1 MREDL
6 KAIEIYSERGKE
18 GKELERV
25 YRMLRNRDLFLTAY
39 SNLYANQGA
48 LTPGTDPNDTIEG
61 MSVNKIDEIIHHL
74 EAGTYQW
81 KPSKR
86 VYILKKNGKLR
97 PLGLPGW
104 KDKLLQEA
112 IRILLTAY
120 YEPQFSRHSHGF
132 RPQRGCHTALKEINL
147 EWRGTAWF
155 IQGDIKGCFDNINHD
170 ILLEIIGRKIKD
182 NRFIKLLKE
191 MLAAGYL
198 EDWHYNPTFSG
209 TPQGGVISPLLSN
222 IYLNEL
228 DKFVEEKLMPK
239 YHKPEL
245 RKVNPEWNRVTWAI
259 KVARKKGE
267 RETVERLVKERN
279 NVPHNNQNGDWRA
292 LHYVRYADDFLLGFK
307 GPKKEAED
315 IKAELRDFLKAEL
328 KLEMSEDKT
337 PITHASTE
345 PAKFLSYEIRID
357 TDENRKAMLSMGETR
372 TLTKTPMLRIPRD
385 VIVKWSGKAKKE
397 GINIHR
403 TELLTLS
410 DYDIVQTYDAE
421 VRGIVNY
428 YLMAVNVSR
437 LYSVK
442 NYMMESLVKTLAT
455 KHQCKTTRIYRKHIF
470 TTRDG
475 LKAIKV
481 VVNRKDKPDLVATFG
496 TQPIR
501 YQRMGT
507 IKDRPEGVILAG
519 RTQLIDRIQA
529 EECELCGDK
538 TNVQVHHINKLKDY
552 REKFKGKEPPDWLK
566 RMMEIRRKTLVVC
579 HECHVKIHNGTY
591 DGKSLKAKQ

>member
-48 LTPGTDPNDTIEG
+48 LTPGTDPNDTIDG
-61 MSVNKIDEIIHHL
+61 MSVDKIDEIIQQL

-81 KPSKR
+81 KPTKR
-86 VYILKKNGKLR
+86 VYIPKKNGKLR

-120 YEPQFSRHSHGF
+120 YEPQFFRHSHGF

-147 EWRGTAWF
+147 EWRGAAWF
-155 IQGDIKGCFDNINHD
+155 IEGDIKGCFDHINHE
-170 ILLEIIGRKIKD
+170 ILLEIMGRKIKD

-191 MLAAGYL
+191 MLEAGYL
-198 EDWHYNPTFSG
+198 EDWRYNPTFSG

-245 RKVNPEWNRVTWAI
+245 KQVNPEWNRLTWAI
-259 KVARKKGE
+259 GVARKKGE
-267 RETVERLVKERN
+267 RTTVEKLVKARDS
-279 NVPHNNQNGDWRA
+279 VPHGDQNGNWRA
-292 LHYVRYADDFLLGFK
+292 LRYVRYADDFLLGFK
-307 GPKKEAED
+307 GPKQEAED

-337 PITHASTE
+337 LVTHASTE
-345 PAKFLSYEIRID
+345 PARFLSYEIGID
-357 TDENRKAMLSMGETR
+357 TDENRKAMLARGETR
-372 TLTKTPMLRIPRD
+372 TLTKRPMLRIPRD
-385 VIVKWSGKAKKE
+385 VIVKWSEKAKKD
-397 GINIHR
+397 GITIHR
-403 TELLTLS
+403 TELLNLS

-421 VRGIVNY
+421 LRGLVNY

-442 NYMMESLVKTLAT
+442 SLMLESLVKTLAT
-455 KHQCKTTRIYRKHIF
+455 KHKCKTTRIYRKHIY
-470 TTRDG
+470 TTSDG

-481 VVNRKDKPDLVATFG
+481 VVSRKDKPDLVATFG
-496 TQPIR
+496 AQPIR

-507 IKDRPEGVILAG
+507 IKDRPESVIFAG
-519 RTQLIDRIQA
+519 RTQLIDRVQA
-529 EECELCGDK
+529 EKCELCGDE
-538 TNVQVHHINKLKDY
+538 TNVEVHHINKLKDY
-552 REKFKGKEPPDWLK
+552 REKYKGKEPPDWLK